1 MALVQSVQLKRK
13 WLWNYTLLKKGRNVQ
28 KSHPFIWKQ
37 NRFFFLFPNC
47 LLRWLIVSLQLN
59 LLQVFSNILFKY
71 CIILKNFNVSNTIC
85 KFCYISLI
93 TTMLKVSVIYFNT
106 SGSYKRK
113 SKPLVKDPNTS
124 KGQKRAD
131 VSKEQNELKYV
142 LHVPFLV

>member
-1 MALVQSVQLKRK
+1 MFRNLI
-13 WLWNYTLLKKGRNVQ
+13 LLFENK
-28 KSHPFIWKQ
+28 IE
-37 NRFFFLFPNC
+37 FFFLFQNC

-93 TTMLKVSVIYFNT
+93 TTILKVSVIYFNT

-131 VSKEQNELKYV
+131 VSKETKWAQICITCPISGIRNLNISTY
-142 LHVPFLV
+142 P